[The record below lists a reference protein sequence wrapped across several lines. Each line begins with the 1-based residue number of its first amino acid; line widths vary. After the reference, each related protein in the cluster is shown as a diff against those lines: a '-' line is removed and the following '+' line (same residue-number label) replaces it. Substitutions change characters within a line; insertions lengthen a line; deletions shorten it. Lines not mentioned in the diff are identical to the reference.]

1 MSDTVGGRERPAAL
15 EHCLRSQYK
24 SQTND
29 VSPPLSR
36 ASLALVAFMSGQKN
50 RTDAHATIQHARSE
64 NGWMHGRIALK
75 SPIDGDTRAAEGDE
89 TNSWI
94 LPRTCD
100 HARLGVYIL
109 LGRNTK

>member
-50 RTDAHATIQHARSE
+50 
-64 NGWMHGRIALK
+64 
-75 SPIDGDTRAAEGDE
+75 
-89 TNSWI
+89 
-94 LPRTCD
+94 
-100 HARLGVYIL
+100 
-109 LGRNTK
+109 

>member
-1 MSDTVGGRERPAAL
+1 MRESDERVRKRSFCWMSDTVGGRERPAAL

-50 RTDAHATIQHARSE
+50 
-64 NGWMHGRIALK
+64 
-75 SPIDGDTRAAEGDE
+75 
-89 TNSWI
+89 
-94 LPRTCD
+94 
-100 HARLGVYIL
+100 
-109 LGRNTK
+109 